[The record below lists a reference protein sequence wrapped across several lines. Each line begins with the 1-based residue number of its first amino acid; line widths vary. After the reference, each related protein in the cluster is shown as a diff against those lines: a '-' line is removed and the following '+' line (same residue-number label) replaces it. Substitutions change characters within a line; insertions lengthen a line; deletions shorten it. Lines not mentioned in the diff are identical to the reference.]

1 MTFNMTTPYK
11 ILCQNGKMGA
21 SKQNDL
27 TQNIAPIYDEVKIFS
42 YTIVWA
48 KHDGKWGQ
56 VSGISTPALIYD
68 EIAPV
73 YSVSGLLAVQ
83 KGNKA
88 GFVNMHGEEVVPCIF
103 DYVWPFEKDNSRAIA
118 ILDGKLVVIDSEGKL
133 HSELSHV
140 PCFFFWECEP
150 GIGLF
155 LACRQWSVTDRLG
168 NVLDA
173 PYGGVVDGPLLLI
186 GGPSGNYLVS
196 DTRIMSPL
204 CKEIDNCH
212 GGFCAFV
219 ELTPG
224 DERRWSG
231 HKGYLNCNAEVAIPA
246 VYDEVGEFNDGRAPV
261 EKDGE
266 RYFINENGE
275 RLNDGIPSEDEFID
289 WDDHCWKEFYRYPGC
304 DDCPYAMPV
313 SPKPANHQIDWVWNA
328 FDGIYEK
335 LTSDS
340 VEYYGINGEPLDIAE
355 HIDPQNIDLY
365 KGKKVLSAI
374 CRVYEEDFV
383 DEELGEICKVD
394 RYDLI
399 LSYGDIIDEDAI
411 RLIKESERLTAI
423 MIEK

>member
-1 MTFNMTTPYK
+1 MVT
-11 ILCQNGKMGA
+11 GA
-21 SKQNDL
+21 
-27 TQNIAPIYDEVKIFS
+27 
-42 YTIVWA
+42 
-48 KHDGKWGQ
+48 
-56 VSGISTPALIYD
+56 
-68 EIAPV
+68 
-73 YSVSGLLAVQ
+73 
-83 KGNKA
+83 
-88 GFVNMHGEEVVPCIF
+88 
-103 DYVWPFEKDNSRAIA
+103 
-118 ILDGKLVVIDSEGKL
+118 
-133 HSELSHV
+133 
-140 PCFFFWECEP
+140 
-150 GIGLF
+150 
-155 LACRQWSVTDRLG
+155 
-168 NVLDA
+168 
-173 PYGGVVDGPLLLI
+173 
-186 GGPSGNYLVS
+186 YLVS

-261 EKDGE
+261 GKDGE

-289 WDDHCWKEFYRYPGC
+289 WDDHCWEEFYRYPGC

-374 CRVYEEDFV
+374 WRIYEEDFV